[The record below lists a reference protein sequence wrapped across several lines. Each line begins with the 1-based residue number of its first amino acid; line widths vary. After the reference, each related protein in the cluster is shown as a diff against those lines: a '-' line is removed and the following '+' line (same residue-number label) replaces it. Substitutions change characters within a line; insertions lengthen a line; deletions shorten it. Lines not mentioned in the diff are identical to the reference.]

1 MEQYEL
7 YGLNVVGVA
16 NFVHRRVSQMIDLW
30 LQIVSPSLGF
40 LFVFCKLVDA
50 TAELMFQK
58 KKRGHDGCM
67 HCKPFSRFLM
77 KPTAGSS
84 GMTAR
89 KQMGAPEDFFFKF

>member
-30 LQIVSPSLGF
+30 LQIVSPSLCF
-40 LFVFCKLVDA
+40 LFCKLVDA

-58 KKRGHDGCM
+58 KKDA
-67 HCKPFSRFLM
+67 
-77 KPTAGSS
+77 TA
-84 GMTAR
+84 
-89 KQMGAPEDFFFKF
+89 EF

>member
-30 LQIVSPSLGF
+30 LQILCF

-50 TAELMFQK
+50 TAELLFPK
-58 KKRGHDGCM
+58 KKKKDAT
-67 HCKPFSRFLM
+67 S
-77 KPTAGSS
+77 
-84 GMTAR
+84 
-89 KQMGAPEDFFFKF
+89 MGACTANPSADSL

>member
-50 TAELMFQK
+50 TAELLFQK
-58 KKRGHDGCM
+58 KKKRCHGRILTSMVAC
-67 HCKPFSRFLM
+67 
-77 KPTAGSS
+77 TANPSADS
-84 GMTAR
+84 
-89 KQMGAPEDFFFKF
+89 